1 MQAHNVEA
9 LASDLRNAPQ
19 LSRALRDRR
28 RALNLTQEEVADRAG
43 VSQQW
48 LSGFENGKAS
58 SGTHRMMRVAA
69 VLGLSLALHERPR
82 TDIDLVFEA
91 LASPCDPAM
100 PTEPATGGGAPAEP
114 A

>member
-1 MQAHNVEA
+1 MRTRSVEV

-28 RALNLTQEEVADRAG
+28 RALKLTQEEVAERAG

-48 LSGFENGKAS
+48 LSGFENCKAS
-58 SGTHRMMRVAA
+58 SGTHRVMRVAE
-69 VLGLSLALHERPR
+69 VLGLSLALHERPS
-82 TDIDLVFEA
+82 TDIDLVFEN
-91 LASPCDPAM
+91 LESPADPAM
-100 PTEPATGGGAPAEP
+100 PAEPATGGTPAEP